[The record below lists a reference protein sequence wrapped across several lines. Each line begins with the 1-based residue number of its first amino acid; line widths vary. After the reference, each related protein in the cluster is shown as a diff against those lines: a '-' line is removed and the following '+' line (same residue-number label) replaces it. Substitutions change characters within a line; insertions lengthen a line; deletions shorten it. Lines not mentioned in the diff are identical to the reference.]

1 MNENY
6 LQNKLKTAK
15 MRVLLFMLDNDT
27 RGFNNEQFIIEFRKI
42 TQNTDIPSETI
53 TRARRYRR
61 TKSMLLSRTS
71 STEEIE
77 ESYKSEFSEE
87 YGLDYKKV

>member
-1 MNENY
+1 MNY
-6 LQNKLKTAK
+6 DQKLKTAK
-15 MRVLLFMLDNDT
+15 VRVLLFMLENDT
-27 RGFNNEQFIIEFRKI
+27 RALNNEQFIQKFRKI
-42 TQNTDIPSETI
+42 TQTDIPSETI

-61 TKSMLLSRTS
+61 TKSMLLSRT
-71 STEEIE
+71 TPTKEIE

>member
-1 MNENY
+1 MNFD
-6 LQNKLKTAK
+6 NKLKTAK

-27 RGFNNEQFIIEFRKI
+27 RGFNNEKFIIEFRKI
-42 TQNTDIPSETI
+42 THYIGIASETI

-61 TKSMLLSRTS
+61 TKSMLLSRT
-71 STEEIE
+71 TPTKEIE

>member
-1 MNENY
+1 MDFN
-6 LQNKLKTAK
+6 QKLKTAK

-77 ESYKSEFSEE
+77 ESYKSEFK
-87 YGLDYKKV
+87 Y

>member
-1 MNENY
+1 MNFD
-6 LQNKLKTAK
+6 NKLKTAK
-15 MRVLLFMLDNDT
+15 VRVLLFMLENDT
-27 RGFNNEQFIIEFRKI
+27 RALNNEKFIIEFRKI
-42 TQNTDIPSETI
+42 TQNFEIASETI
-53 TRARRYRR
+53 TRCRRYRR

>member
-1 MNENY
+1 MDFN
-6 LQNKLKTAK
+6 QKLKTAK

-27 RGFNNEQFIIEFRKI
+27 RGFNNEKFIIEFRKI

-77 ESYKSEFSEE
+77 ESYKNNFSKN

>member
-1 MNENY
+1 MNFD
-6 LQNKLKTAK
+6 NKLKTAK

-27 RGFNNEQFIIEFRKI
+27 RGFNNEKFIIEFRKI
-42 TQNTDIPSETI
+42 TQNFKIASETI
-53 TRARRYRR
+53 TRCRRYRR
-61 TKSMLLSRTS
+61 TKSMLLSRTTP
-71 STEEIE
+71 TEEIE

>member
-77 ESYKSEFSEE
+77 EGYKSEFK
-87 YGLDYKKV
+87 Y

>member
-1 MNENY
+1 MDFN
-6 LQNKLKTAK
+6 QKLKTAK

-27 RGFNNEQFIIEFRKI
+27 RALNNEQFIQEFRK
-42 TQNTDIPSETI
+42 NPKCTDIPSETI

>member
-1 MNENY
+1 MDFN
-6 LQNKLKTAK
+6 QKLKTAK
-15 MRVLLFMLDNDT
+15 MRVLLFMLENDT
-27 RGFNNEQFIIEFRKI
+27 RALNNEQFIQKFRKI

-61 TKSMLLSRTS
+61 TKSMLLSRTTP
-71 STEEIE
+71 TEEIE

>member
-1 MNENY
+1 MQKIE
-6 LQNKLKTAK
+6 QKLKTAK
-15 MRVLLFMLDNDT
+15 VRVLLFMLENDT
-27 RGFNNEQFIIEFRKI
+27 RALNNEQFIQKFRKI
-42 TQNTDIPSETI
+42 THYIGIASETI

-77 ESYKSEFSEE
+77 ESYKSEFK
-87 YGLDYKKV
+87 Y

>member
-1 MNENY
+1 MDFN
-6 LQNKLKTAK
+6 QKLKTAK

-27 RGFNNEQFIIEFRKI
+27 RGFNNEKFIIEFRKI

-61 TKSMLLSRTS
+61 TKSMLLSRTT

>member
-1 MNENY
+1 MQKIEE
-6 LQNKLKTAK
+6 KLKTAK

-27 RGFNNEQFIIEFRKI
+27 RGFNNEKFIIEFRKI

>member
-1 MNENY
+1 MNFD
-6 LQNKLKTAK
+6 NKLKTAK

-27 RGFNNEQFIIEFRKI
+27 RGFNNEKFIIEFRKI
-42 TQNTDIPSETI
+42 TQNFKIASETI
-53 TRARRYRR
+53 TRCRRYRR

-77 ESYKSEFSEE
+77 ESYKNNFSKN
-87 YGLDYKKV
+87 YGLDYKEN

>member
-1 MNENY
+1 MQENY
-6 LQNKLKTAK
+6 ERKLNQAK
-15 MRVLLFMLDNDT
+15 VRVLFFMLENDT
-27 RGFNNEQFIIEFRKI
+27 RNLNNEEFIVKFRKI

-61 TKSMLLSRTS
+61 TKSMLLSRT
-71 STEEIE
+71 TPTKEIE

>member
-1 MNENY
+1 MNFD
-6 LQNKLKTAK
+6 NKLKTAK
-15 MRVLLFMLDNDT
+15 VRVLLFMLENDT
-27 RGFNNEQFIIEFRKI
+27 RTLNNEQIIQKFRKI
-42 TQNTDIPSETI
+42 THYIGIASETI

-61 TKSMLLSRTS
+61 TKSMLLSRT
-71 STEEIE
+71 TPTKEIE

>member
-1 MNENY
+1 MDFN
-6 LQNKLKTAK
+6 QKLKTAK

-27 RGFNNEQFIIEFRKI
+27 RGFNNEKFIIEFRKI
-42 TQNTDIPSETI
+42 TQNIDIPSETI

-77 ESYKSEFSEE
+77 EGYKSEFSEE